1 MYYLVATGY
10 EKNRFAYAK
19 VVSSKIP
26 LDDENLPYE
35 IKILII
41 EGSVE
46 YCLWRWSWHPDELQS
61 DLKKTTNAFGL

>member
-1 MYYLVATGY
+1 MYFLVATGY

-35 IKILII
+35 IKNLIS

-46 YCLWRWSWHPDELQS
+46 SIVYEGGLGIQ
-61 DLKKTTNAFGL
+61 TNYKVA